1 MTNLKELQSLTKH
14 LSILYVEDNTALR
27 NNAVKL
33 LKKFFAHVS
42 LAEDGKK
49 GLDLFKKQH
58 FPIVITDIKMPNMDG
73 MELSRHIHKIH
84 PETKIII
91 MSAYD
96 DKEYLLEGIELGIFR
111 FLKKPVNVAELSE
124 VLYETVMKIKQE
136 QHERMFQMHLKN
148 IFEYQSSMVVL
159 LQKSNVVLANDTFL
173 EFFGFESVDECKEHL
188 ALLGDRFLEHQDFL
202 YNHDETDAL
211 EVVKNNPNKLYNI
224 KMKNKEDKTCHFII
238 KYQPIP
244 EKEGY
249 GVLSFDDI
257 TELNLLKLFDA
268 RESEKDD
275 VASNTAAIYKFLEII
290 QRNHAKI
297 ELHNYYKG
305 LSITNDSLIASIEDG
320 ILDIKTTYMQQKAV
334 QIEQKTLIVS
344 DALPHAIEASN
355 IDRISFE
362 TQSISFKTLK
372 FVPTSPITR
381 KTIRVVPSGK
391 QTVSLFVDER
401 KYQGDTE
408 IEDISLDAVK
418 LKLGMLP
425 PGLDKES
432 EVVLD
437 MVLELDKKP
446 LIINTK
452 ATLFR
457 KQESKRSFSL
467 VFMFK
472 DLKKSALVKYIT
484 KRQMELIREIK
495 GMQNG

>member
-1 MTNLKELQSLTKH
+1 MTRLKELQSLTKH

-27 NNAVKL
+27 NNAAKL

-42 LAEDGKK
+42 LAEDGEK

-73 MELSRHIHKIH
+73 MELSRNIHKIH
-84 PETKIII
+84 PDTKVII

-96 DKEYLLEGIELGIFR
+96 DKEYLLEGIELGVFR
-111 FLKKPVNVAELSE
+111 FLKKPVNVAEFSE

-159 LQKSNVVLANDTFL
+159 LDKLDVVLANDTFL
-173 EFFGFESVDECKEHL
+173 NFFGFESEDECKEHL
-188 ALLGDRFLEHQDFL
+188 SLLGDRFLEHQDFL

-211 EVVKNNPNKLYNI
+211 EIVKNNPNKLYNI
-224 KMKNKEDKTCHFII
+224 KMKNKEDKICHFII

-268 RESEKDD
+268 SQSEKDD
-275 VASNTAAIYKFLEII
+275 VLSNTAAIYKFLEII

-305 LSITNDSLIASIEDG
+305 LSITNDSLIESIEDG

-344 DALPHAIEASN
+344 DALPYTIEASN
-355 IDRISFE
+355 IDKISFE
-362 TQSISFKTLK
+362 MQRISFKTLK

-401 KYQGDTE
+401 KYQGDVE

-425 PGLDKES
+425 PGLDKEGK
-432 EVVLD
+432 VVLD

-452 ATLFR
+452 ATLLR

-472 DLKKSALVKYIT
+472 DLKKSILVKYIT